1 MNYQSLSDFE
11 LVKQFQSG
19 SQKAFENILNR
30 YKEKVFTYI
39 SIQVKNKTVAHDIF
53 QDTFLKVLNSLRNKK
68 YSHEDKLLAW
78 IIRIAHNLIID
89 YFRKENKMNTISNE
103 QKDFD
108 LFNLS
113 QFSESTIENKM
124 ELSQIHK
131 NVKDLIQF
139 LPKEQKEVVILR
151 HYTGMSFKEIAD
163 QTNVS
168 INTALGRMRYALINL
183 RKMIEEKQLDV
194 YLQ

>member
-19 SQKAFENILNR
+19 QQKAFEIILNR
-30 YKEKVFTYI
+30 YKQKVFTYI
-39 SIQVKNKTVAHDIF
+39 NIQVKNKTVANDIF
-53 QDTFLKVLNSLRNKK
+53 QDTFLKVINSLRSKK
-68 YSHEDKLLAW
+68 YNHEDKLLAW
-78 IIRIAHNLIID
+78 IIRIAHNLVID
-89 YFRKENKMNTISNE
+89 HFRKSNKMNTISNE
-103 QKDFD
+103 QENFD

-113 QFSESTIENKM
+113 RFSESTIEHKID
-124 ELSQIHK
+124 LSQIHK
-131 NVKDLIQF
+131 NVKDLIQY

-151 HYTGMSFKEIAD
+151 HFTGMSFKEIAD
-163 QTNVS
+163 QTGVS

-183 RKMIEEKQLDV
+183 RKMIEENQLDM

>member
-19 SQKAFENILNR
+19 QQKAFEIILNR
-30 YKEKVFTYI
+30 YKQKVFTYI
-39 SIQVKNKTVAHDIF
+39 NIQVKNKTVANDIF
-53 QDTFLKVLNSLRNKK
+53 QDTFLKVINSLRDKK
-68 YSHEDKLLAW
+68 YNHEDKLLAW
-78 IIRIAHNLIID
+78 IIRIAHNLVID
-89 YFRKENKMNTISNE
+89 HFRKLNKMNTVSNE
-103 QKDFD
+103 QENFD

-113 QFSESTIENKM
+113 RFSESTIEHKID
-124 ELSQIHK
+124 LSQIHK
-131 NVKDLIQF
+131 NVKDLIQY

-151 HYTGMSFKEIAD
+151 HFTGMSFKEIAD
-163 QTNVS
+163 QTGVS

-183 RKMIEEKQLDV
+183 RKMIEENQLDM

>member
-1 MNYQSLSDFE
+1 MNHQSLSDFE
-11 LVKQFQSG
+11 LVNQFQSG
-19 SQKAFENILNR
+19 SQKAFESILNR
-30 YKEKVFTYI
+30 YKQKVFTYI

-53 QDTFLKVLNSLRNKK
+53 QDTFIKVLNSLRNKK

-78 IIRIAHNLIID
+78 IIRIAHNLVID
-89 YFRKENKMNTISNE
+89 YFRKKNKMNTISNE

-108 LFNLS
+108 LFNLAI
-113 QFSESTIENKM
+113 FSESTIENKM

-139 LPKEQKEVVILR
+139 LPKEQKEVVMLR

-163 QTNVS
+163 QTDVS

>member
-1 MNYQSLSDFE
+1 MNNQSLSDFE
-11 LVKQFQSG
+11 LVNRFQSG
-19 SQKAFENILNR
+19 SQKAFEDILNR
-30 YKEKVFTYI
+30 YKQKVFTYI

-53 QDTFLKVLNSLRNKK
+53 QDTFIKVLNSLRNKK

-89 YFRKENKMNTISNE
+89 YIRKENKMNTIPSE
-103 QKDFD
+103 QKDLD

-113 QFSESTIENKM
+113 QFSENTIENKI

-139 LPKEQKEVVILR
+139 LPKEQKEVIILR
-151 HYTGMSFKEIAD
+151 HFTGMSFKEIAD
-163 QTNVS
+163 QTDVS

>member
-19 SQKAFENILNR
+19 QQKAFEVILNR
-30 YKEKVFTYI
+30 YKQKVFTYI
-39 SIQVKNKTVAHDIF
+39 SIQVKDRTVAHDIF
-53 QDTFLKVLNSLRNKK
+53 QDTFLKVLNSLRDRK
-68 YSHEDKLLAW
+68 YNHEDKLLAW
-78 IIRIAHNLIID
+78 VVRIAHNLIID
-89 YFRKENKMNTISNE
+89 YFRKKNKMNTISNE
-103 QKDFD
+103 QENFD

-113 QFSESTIENKM
+113 RFSETTVEHKID
-124 ELSQIHK
+124 LSQIHK
-131 NVKDLIQF
+131 NVKDLIQY

-151 HYTGMSFKEIAD
+151 HFTGMSFKEIAD
-163 QTNVS
+163 QTGVS

-183 RKMIEEKQLDV
+183 RKMIEEHQLDM

>member
-1 MNYQSLSDFE
+1 MNNQSLSDFE
-11 LVKQFQSG
+11 LVNRFQSG
-19 SQKAFENILNR
+19 SQKAFEDILNR
-30 YKEKVFTYI
+30 YKQKVFTYI

-53 QDTFLKVLNSLRNKK
+53 QDTFIKVLNSLRNKK

-89 YFRKENKMNTISNE
+89 YIRKENKMNTIPNE
-103 QKDFD
+103 QKDLD

-113 QFSESTIENKM
+113 QFSENTIENKI

-139 LPKEQKEVVILR
+139 LPKEQKEVIILR
-151 HYTGMSFKEIAD
+151 HFTGMSFKEIAD
-163 QTNVS
+163 QTDVS

>member
-19 SQKAFENILNR
+19 HPKAFEVILNR
-30 YKEKVFTYI
+30 YKQKVFTYI
-39 SIQVKNKTVAHDIF
+39 NIQVKDKTIANDIF
-53 QDTFLKVLNSLRNKK
+53 QDTFLKVLNSLRKKK
-68 YSHEDKLLAW
+68 YNHEDKLLAW
-78 IIRIAHNLIID
+78 IIRIAHNLVID
-89 YFRKENKMNTISNE
+89 FFRKQNKMNTISNN
-103 QKDFD
+103 QDNFD

-113 QFSESTIENKM
+113 RFSEATIEHKI

-131 NVKDLIQF
+131 NIKDLIQY
-139 LPKEQKEVVILR
+139 LPKEQKEVIILR
-151 HYTGMSFKEIAD
+151 HFTGMSFKEIAD
-163 QTNVS
+163 QTDVS

-183 RKMIEEKQLDV
+183 RKMIEEHQLDL